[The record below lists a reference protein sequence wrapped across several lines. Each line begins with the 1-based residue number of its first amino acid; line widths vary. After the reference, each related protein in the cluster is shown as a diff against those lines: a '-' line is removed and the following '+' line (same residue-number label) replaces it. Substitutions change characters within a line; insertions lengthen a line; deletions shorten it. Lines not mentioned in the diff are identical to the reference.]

1 MAKKQNNKTE
11 SKNELTSSEQQK
23 QIDLLQ
29 EELEK
34 DKKRLTSAQY
44 WEWRCSIEELKSSDL
59 NFKRVM
65 LERELKELNIELRK
79 KELILFKEVII
90 NASNEKEK
98 IKKDYEVYKQN
109 LEKEIGC
116 SLSNKIIDDITYE
129 IKDVDKN

>member
-1 MAKKQNNKTE
+1 MAKKQNNKIETTKE
-11 SKNELTSSEQQK
+11 STSSEQQK
-23 QIDLLQ
+23 QLDQ
-29 EELEK
+29 LEDEMFK
-34 DKKRLTSAQY
+34 DQKRLTPAQY

-65 LERELKELNIELRK
+65 LEKEIKELSIELKK

-109 LEKEIGC
+109 LERQLGC
-116 SLSNKIIDDITYE
+116 SLANKIIDENTYE
-129 IKDVDKN
+129 IKDVEKN